1 MEKSGTPPGKNG
13 KSPDPP
19 PPNTEVTLQLPSG
32 LPCSWLTLQLSV
44 LLLATRLGRAV
55 TIRTGPPFECKEQE
69 AKIDDNNSLF

>member
-19 PPNTEVTLQLPSG
+19 PPNTEV
-32 LPCSWLTLQLSV
+32 TLQLSV